1 MTEPTR
7 QSGGGGAHSSFDRV
21 VNAIEARGLTTASR
35 RQHSL
40 MAGCPV
46 HDERTPSLHITWR
59 GGPRGGGVLL
69 YCHGCQAQAE
79 QIVEALSLT
88 MSDLFDEPL
97 PERDRSL
104 YRVGKSPSRRRAGQR
119 RGKLGRLP
127 SLLPKPP
134 AAPVPA
140 VEHHW
145 VEIERYPYVD
155 HEDRL
160 VQEVIREECT
170 AEGERHKQ
178 FRQLF
183 VTRDGRRV
191 KRKPEEFY
199 PVIYRAPQVAAAV
212 KAGSEVWLLEGEKD
226 VHTAERLGLVAT
238 TNTQGGKSFPADL
251 VEEFTNA
258 RVVVVLDRDSTG
270 WARGVDLHAKL
281 TGVGAKVLLRLP
293 DLEDAKTDFTDHIEA
308 GKGLDALQWVA
319 VEEVAVWHELT
330 SVKDR
335 ARSLQQAIEEA
346 QGRWELADEGQDV
359 EDNRRFAKRWALES
373 QVRQES
379 LRDLVDQLCAAG
391 MRIGTE
397 WVGEAIEAAEALL
410 AEGTEAARRCH
421 LQVQVPVPESL
432 RPAAQPPAD
441 SPAPADGEPTP
452 KASPTDVVT
461 DDSDWLG
468 QKGVGSGNTPFRV
481 LDGKIVQWEPDRSS
495 RRQRDEW
502 DEDQDEPGKFK
513 TLLSMVVRV
522 SCREYLEVEHN
533 HDVEDTELMGRS
545 TPTKRRVSA
554 PKTLIAVRLQY
565 PDEITGELLEIRVMA
580 DKWRDHSWLESLPG
594 PPDYDHKR
602 AGLDQLQRAIL
613 AISENVVDEVLYRA
627 TGWRENADGTHRF
640 IHRRGA
646 ITPTGHEDVEVAFS
660 GPIER
665 YNFPDPIREAK
676 ALRTAWQNG
685 SATMLDRLPG
695 RVAAPLL
702 GQVFRAVLGHN
713 PWVLTLVGPPGSYKT
728 SVAAKAMQHF
738 GEKWE
743 HKKPA
748 SSMSGNGDT
757 FNALRFKLHN
767 AKDCLY
773 WMDDFAPTR
782 SWLEAQKHLEE
793 TARLIHNQEE
803 RSRSSRDGLS
813 VSDGTGPR
821 ASGLCTSEVMPRPGS
836 GAERMLVVP
845 LARED
850 VDTALLFPL
859 DEALS
864 RHQRALVMASYISWL
879 SGDLMGKRA
888 HYMEIA
894 DAYADALVERAG
906 ESVRQAAAIS
916 HTWVGWVAMTDFLLE
931 TGAITAEER
940 LQTLRRVDEALHEA
954 GRAAVNPD
962 MPRTTG
968 ARARELLAYALR
980 QGIAYVDDVRTG
992 ECPPWPLAGRLG
1004 WRRTVTETDMM
1015 GSPSKYRLER
1025 NGIRLGYV
1033 MHDPGPKDRGRVLMC
1048 ESTQLEAVL
1057 KAASATQAEKL
1068 EIDRNTACRALHDEH
1083 VLIPDTSEG
1092 RTRHTVKCRIHAE
1105 ERDARMVTLYLDR
1118 VIDDE
1123 DDAAGDGPEDGGD
1136 FPGGDDPHSG
1146 PGNHHP
1152 DDGGTAPD
1160 TDGEDPVLE
1169 IPGLNTPDPHAVD
1182 TAHTMT
1188 ESGTGAD
1195 TDHRGDRD
1203 GTDHPSEET
1212 PMDEPELT
1220 ARPHTDLD
1228 GVVGWT
1234 EPRSSGDVAPC
1245 VVCGVRS
1252 GVVISGVRV
1261 HTVCWEG
1268 STATDRAAQTPVGHP
1283 WKRGQQPDTDVQATT
1298 QPEAPAPDPMPAPS
1312 PTPAK
1317 ERTSPTKA
1325 AVTETKF
1332 RAAAAVVDIDGI
1344 WLSNGEFVEMPG
1356 DGPQHA
1362 GDLVRLAQWL
1372 SLGTAVTKY
1381 LDAAAQ
1387 VWVGDDLA
1395 RRLGIDVEAIT
1406 KASEQD
1412 KDKVARESSAT
1423 SVAVTAAQEAGYS
1436 FGGKGDDALG
1446 RWTRIWKGTEKSV
1459 WVVLLAAMSRDDANV
1474 ALMRDQPDH
1483 ATLARRI
1490 GLLADALGH
1499 PYQLSGSTT
1508 GLDLMTTLRHRDRD
1522 RFFPVLEPCPP
1533 AQVSNVEADISW
1545 CRQPT
1550 GERQAHKWIHAY
1562 DRSGSYLAGV
1572 SGLELGVGAPVHHPD
1587 GTAFVPRMPGY
1598 WRIEIPD
1605 TGDWRMPHPLDP
1617 RGLHAG
1623 KVRWAT
1629 TPALEFAAEQGY
1641 EPEILEAYT
1650 WAERARILDP
1660 WYERIRDARTRLDV
1674 DDIDSQIARDQLK
1687 QIYAPTIGMLG
1698 SSTHMAGRVG
1708 YAPERRHMIIAKA
1721 RTNILRR
1728 IATIGNETGRYP
1740 VAVVADTVLYTSP
1753 DPDPVASWPG
1763 GERWMG
1769 RELGRY
1775 KVEGSAPLKEH
1786 LEFLTGGTYKGK
1798 DAIVERVAGAE

>member
-21 VNAIEARGLTTASR
+21 VNAIEARGLTTTSH
-35 RQHSL
+35 RQHSV

-79 QIVEALSLT
+79 QIVEAIGLT

-104 YRVGKSPSRRRAGQR
+104 YRVGKSPARRRAGQR

-127 SLLPKPP
+127 SLLPKPAATP
-134 AAPVPA
+134 APD

-155 HEDRL
+155 HENRL

-183 VTRDGRRV
+183 VTREGRRV

-199 PVIYRAPQVAAAV
+199 PVLYRAPQVAAAV
-212 KAGSEVWLLEGEKD
+212 KAGNEVWLLEGEKD

-258 RVVVVLDRDSTG
+258 KVVVVLDRDSTG

-281 TGVGAKVLLRLP
+281 TAVGAKVLLRLP
-293 DLEDAKTDFTDHIEA
+293 DVEQAKADFTDHVEA
-308 GKGLDALQWVA
+308 GKGLEELQWVA
-319 VEEVAVWHELT
+319 VEEVQVWHELT

-335 ARSLQQAIEEA
+335 SRSLNQAIEEA
-346 QGRWELADEGQDV
+346 LGRWELAEEGQDV

-373 QVRQES
+373 QIRQES
-379 LRDLVDQLCAAG
+379 LRDLVDQVCAQG
-391 MRIGTE
+391 MRIGTA
-397 WVGEAIEAAEALL
+397 WVGEAIEAAELL
-410 AEGTEAARRCH
+410 LVEGTEAARRCH
-421 LQVQVPVPESL
+421 LRVQVPVPESL
-432 RPAAQPPAD
+432 RPPAQPPAE
-441 SPAPADGEPTP
+441 APTPDETESP
-452 KASPTDVVT
+452 KASPTEVVT
-461 DDSDWLG
+461 DESDWAG
-468 QKGVGSGNTPFRV
+468 QKGAGLGNTPFRV

-502 DEDQDEPGKFK
+502 GEEEEPGKFK

-580 DKWRDHSWLESLPG
+580 DQWRDHSWLESLPG

-627 TGWRENADGTHRF
+627 TGWRENPDGTHRF

-646 ITPTGHEDVEVAFS
+646 ITAAGHEDVEVAFS

-665 YNFPDPIREAK
+665 YNLPDPVRDPK
-676 ALRTAWQNG
+676 ALRTAWQDG
-685 SATMLDRLPG
+685 SVTMLDRLPV

-803 RSRSSRDGLS
+803 RSRASRDGLS

-850 VDTALLFPL
+850 VDTDLLFPL
-859 DEALS
+859 DEDLS

-879 SGDLMGKRA
+879 AGDLRGKRA

-906 ESVRQAAAIS
+906 ESVRQAAAIA
-916 HTWVGWVAMTDFLLE
+916 HTWVGWVAMADFLLE
-931 TGAITAEER
+931 AGAITTEER
-940 LQTLRRVDEALHEA
+940 AQILRRVDEGLHEA
-954 GRAAVNPD
+954 GRAAINPD

-1004 WRRTVTETDMM
+1004 WRRTVTETDMT

-1118 VIDDE
+1118 VIDE
-1123 DDAAGDGPEDGGD
+1123 DGDDVDNDGGD
-1136 FPGGDDPHSG
+1136 TPGGGGPHDGPSGLGDHPGDDVDPA
-1146 PGNHHP
+1146 
-1152 DDGGTAPD
+1152 DA
-1160 TDGEDPVLE
+1160 GEDPWLE
-1169 IPGLNTPDPHAVD
+1169 IPGLDTPDPQPVD

-1188 ESGTGAD
+1188 QSGNGAA

-1212 PMDEPELT
+1212 PMDEPEFT

-1234 EPRSSGDVAPC
+1234 EPTTTGDVAPC

-1268 STATDRAAQTPVGHP
+1268 STATDRASATPVGHP
-1283 WKRGQQPDTDVQATT
+1283 WMRGTHPQSQPEQATALRADE
-1298 QPEAPAPDPMPAPS
+1298 PSGAAPAAPAA
-1312 PTPAK
+1312 TPETAK
-1317 ERTSPTKA
+1317 RTGTPKA
-1325 AVTETKF
+1325 TAAETQF
-1332 RAAAAVVDIDGI
+1332 RAAAAVVDVDGI

-1356 DGPQHA
+1356 DGPKHA

-1372 SLGTAVTKY
+1372 RLGTAVTKY

-1395 RRLGIDVEAIT
+1395 RRLGIDVDAIA
-1406 KASEQD
+1406 KAAEQD
-1412 KDKVARESSAT
+1412 KDRIAREVSAT

-1436 FGGKGDDALG
+1436 FGGKGEDALG
-1446 RWTRIWKGTEKSV
+1446 RWTRIWKGSEKSV
-1459 WVVLLAAMSRDDANV
+1459 WVVLLAAMSRDEANV

-1522 RFFPVLEPCPP
+1522 RFFPVLDPCPP

-1550 GERQAHKWIHAY
+1550 GEELTHEWIHAY

-1572 SGLELGVGAPVHHPD
+1572 SGLELGVGAPIHHPD

-1598 WRIEIPD
+1598 WRVEIPE

-1617 RGLHAG
+1617 RGMHAG
-1623 KVRWAT
+1623 KVRWVT

-1641 EPEILEAYT
+1641 EPEVTEAYT

-1660 WYERIRDARTRLDV
+1660 WYERIRDARTKLDV
-1674 DDIDSQIARDQLK
+1674 DDADSQIARDQLK

-1698 SSTHMAGRVG
+1698 SSTYMAGRLG
-1708 YAPERRHMIIAKA
+1708 YAPERRHMIMAKA

-1728 IATIGNETGRYP
+1728 IATIGKETGRYP

-1798 DAIVERVAGAE
+1798 DAIGERVAGAE

>member
-21 VNAIEARGLTTASR
+21 VNAIEARGLTTTSH
-35 RQHSL
+35 RQHSV

-79 QIVEALSLT
+79 QIVEAIGLT

-104 YRVGKSPSRRRAGQR
+104 YRVGKSPARRRAGQR

-127 SLLPKPP
+127 SLLPKPAATP
-134 AAPVPA
+134 APD

-155 HEDRL
+155 HENRL

-183 VTRDGRRV
+183 VTREGRRV

-199 PVIYRAPQVAAAV
+199 PVLYRAPQVAAAV
-212 KAGSEVWLLEGEKD
+212 KAGNEVWLLEGEKD

-238 TNTQGGKSFPADL
+238 TNTQGGKSFPSDL

-258 RVVVVLDRDSTG
+258 KVVVVLLDRDSTG

-281 TGVGAKVLLRLP
+281 TAVGAKVLLRLP
-293 DLEDAKTDFTDHIEA
+293 DVEQAKADFTDHVEA
-308 GKGLDALQWVA
+308 GKALEELQWVA
-319 VEEVAVWHELT
+319 LEEVQVWHELT

-335 ARSLQQAIEEA
+335 SRSLNQAIEEA
-346 QGRWELADEGQDV
+346 LGRWELAEEGQDV

-373 QVRQES
+373 QIRQES
-379 LRDLVDQLCAAG
+379 LRDLVDQVCAQG
-391 MRIGTE
+391 MRIGTA
-397 WVGEAIEAAEALL
+397 WVGEAIEAAELL
-410 AEGTEAARRCH
+410 LVEGTEAARRCH
-421 LQVQVPVPESL
+421 LRVQVPVPESL
-432 RPAAQPPAD
+432 RPPAQPPAE
-441 SPAPADGEPTP
+441 APTP
-452 KASPTDVVT
+452 DEVVT
-461 DDSDWLG
+461 DDSDWAG
-468 QKGVGSGNTPFRV
+468 QKGAGLGNTPFRV

-502 DEDQDEPGKFK
+502 DEEEEPGKFK

-580 DKWRDHSWLESLPG
+580 DQWRDHSWLESLPG

-627 TGWRENADGTHRF
+627 TGWRENPDGTHRF

-646 ITPTGHEDVEVAFS
+646 ITAAGHEDVEVAFS

-665 YNFPDPIREAK
+665 YNLPDPVRDPK
-676 ALRTAWQNG
+676 ALRTAWQDG
-685 SATMLDRLPG
+685 SVTMLDRLPV

-803 RSRSSRDGLS
+803 RSRASRDGLS

-850 VDTALLFPL
+850 VDTDLLFPL
-859 DEALS
+859 DEDLS

-879 SGDLMGKRA
+879 AGDLRGKRA

-906 ESVRQAAAIS
+906 ESVRQAAAIA
-916 HTWVGWVAMTDFLLE
+916 HTWVGWVAMADFLLE
-931 TGAITAEER
+931 AGAITTEER
-940 LQTLRRVDEALHEA
+940 AQILRRVDEGLHEA
-954 GRAAVNPD
+954 GRAAINPD

-1004 WRRTVTETDMM
+1004 WRRTVTETDMT

-1118 VIDDE
+1118 VIDE
-1123 DDAAGDGPEDGGD
+1123 DGDDVDNGPNDGGD
-1136 FPGGDDPHSG
+1136 TPGGHGPHHGPSGLGDHPGDDVDPA
-1146 PGNHHP
+1146 
-1152 DDGGTAPD
+1152 DA
-1160 TDGEDPVLE
+1160 GEDPWLE
-1169 IPGLNTPDPHAVD
+1169 IPGLDTPDPQPVD

-1188 ESGTGAD
+1188 QSGNGAA

-1212 PMDEPELT
+1212 PMDEPEFT

-1234 EPRSSGDVAPC
+1234 EQTTTGDVAPC

-1268 STATDRAAQTPVGHP
+1268 STATDRASATPVGHP
-1283 WKRGQQPDTDVQATT
+1283 WMRGTHPQSQPEQATALRADE
-1298 QPEAPAPDPMPAPS
+1298 PSGAASVAPAV
-1312 PTPAK
+1312 TPETAK
-1317 ERTSPTKA
+1317 RTATPKA
-1325 AVTETKF
+1325 TAAETQF
-1332 RAAAAVVDIDGI
+1332 RAAAAVVDVDGI

-1356 DGPQHA
+1356 DGPKHA

-1372 SLGTAVTKY
+1372 RLGTAVTKY

-1395 RRLGIDVEAIT
+1395 RRLGIDVNAIA

-1412 KDKVARESSAT
+1412 KDKIAREVSAT

-1436 FGGKGDDALG
+1436 FGGKGEDALG
-1446 RWTRIWKGTEKSV
+1446 RWTRIWKGSEKSV
-1459 WVVLLAAMSRDDANV
+1459 WVVLLAAMSRDEANV

-1550 GERQAHKWIHAY
+1550 GEELTHEWIHAY

-1572 SGLELGVGAPVHHPD
+1572 SGLELGVGAPIHHPD

-1598 WRIEIPD
+1598 WRVEIPE

-1617 RGLHAG
+1617 RGMHAG
-1623 KVRWAT
+1623 KVRWVT
-1629 TPALEFAAEQGY
+1629 TPAMEFAAEQGY
-1641 EPEILEAYT
+1641 EPEVTEAYT

-1660 WYERIRDARTRLDV
+1660 WYERIRDARTKLDV
-1674 DDIDSQIARDQLK
+1674 NDVDSQIARDQLK

-1728 IATIGNETGRYP
+1728 ISTIGNETGRYP
-1740 VAVVADTVLYTSP
+1740 VAVIADTVLYTSP
-1753 DPDPVASWPG
+1753 DPDPIASWPG

-1798 DAIVERVAGAE
+1798 DAIVERVTGAE

>member
-1 MTEPTR
+1 
-7 QSGGGGAHSSFDRV
+7 
-21 VNAIEARGLTTASR
+21 
-35 RQHSL
+35 
-40 MAGCPV
+40 
-46 HDERTPSLHITWR
+46 
-59 GGPRGGGVLL
+59 
-69 YCHGCQAQAE
+69 
-79 QIVEALSLT
+79 

-104 YRVGKSPSRRRAGQR
+104 YRVGKSPARRRAGQR
-119 RGKLGRLP
+119 RGKLGKLP
-127 SLLPKPP
+127 TLLPKPP
-134 AAPVPA
+134 AAATPEVD
-140 VEHHW
+140 HQW
-145 VEIERYPYVD
+145 VEIERYPYLD
-155 HEDRL
+155 HEGRL
-160 VQEVIREECT
+160 VQEVLREECT
-170 AEGERHKQ
+170 AEGNRHKQ

-183 VTRDGRRV
+183 VTREGRRV
-191 KRKPEEFY
+191 RRKPEGFY
-199 PVIYRAPQVAAAV
+199 PVLYRAPQVAAAV
-212 KAGSEVWLLEGEKD
+212 KAGQEVWLLEGEKD

-251 VEEFTNA
+251 VDEFANA
-258 RVVVVLDRDSTG
+258 LVVVVLDRDSTG

-281 TGVGAKVLLRLP
+281 TAVGATVRLRLP
-293 DLEDAKTDFTDHIEA
+293 DLTEPKSDLTDHVDA
-308 GKGLDALQWVA
+308 GKALDELQWVE
-319 VEEVAVWHELT
+319 VEEVAIWHELM
-330 SVKDR
+330 SVQGEF
-335 ARSLQQAIEEA
+335 RSLQQAIEEA
-346 QGRWELADEGQDV
+346 QGRWALAEDGQDV

-373 QVRQES
+373 QIRQEA
-379 LRDLVDQLCAAG
+379 LRDVVDKICARG
-391 MRIGTE
+391 MRIGTA
-397 WVGEAIEAAEALL
+397 WVGEALEIAENLL
-410 AEGTEAARRCH
+410 LEGTEAARRCH
-421 LQVQVPVPESL
+421 LLVQVPVPESL
-432 RPAAQPPAD
+432 RLATPASDGTPAEND
-441 SPAPADGEPTP
+441 PP
-452 KASPTDVVT
+452 KASVTEVVT
-461 DDSDWLG
+461 DDSDWFG
-468 QKGVGSGNTPFRV
+468 HKGVGSDNTPFRV
-481 LDGKIVQWEPDRSS
+481 LGGKIVQWEPDRSS
-495 RRQRDEW
+495 RRQREDW
-502 DEDQDEPGKFK
+502 DEDDGEAGKFK
-513 TLLSMVVRV
+513 TLLSMVVKV
-522 SCREYLEVEHN
+522 SCREYLEVEHD

-545 TPTKRRVSA
+545 TPTKRQVSA
-554 PKTLIAVRLQY
+554 PKTLIAVRLRY
-565 PDEITGELLEIRVMA
+565 PDEVTGELLEIRVMA
-580 DKWRDHSWLESLPG
+580 DQWRDHSWLESLPG

-627 TGWRENADGTHRF
+627 TGWRENPDGTHRF

-646 ITPTGHEDVEVAFS
+646 ISAAGHEDVEVAFS

-665 YNFPDPIREAK
+665 YNLPDPVRDPV
-676 ALRTAWQNG
+676 ALRTAWQSA
-685 SATMLDRLPG
+685 SATMLDRLPV
-695 RVAAPLL
+695 RIAAPLL
-702 GQVFRAVLGHN
+702 GQVFRAVMGHN

-738 GEKWE
+738 GERWE

-813 VSDGTGPR
+813 ISDGTGPR

-845 LARED
+845 LAKED

-859 DEALS
+859 DEQLS

-879 SGDLMGKRA
+879 AGDLVGKRT
-888 HYMEIA
+888 HYMKIA
-894 DAYADALVERAG
+894 DDYADVLVERAG

-916 HTWVGWVAMTDFLLE
+916 HIWVGWVAMSDFLLQA
-931 TGAITAEER
+931 GAITAQER
-940 LQTLRRVDEALHEA
+940 TLTLRRVDEGLHEA

-1004 WRRTVTETDMM
+1004 WRRTVTETDMA

-1118 VIDDE
+1118 VIGEEDDE
-1123 DDAAGDGPEDGGD
+1123 VDNGPEDD
-1136 FPGGDDPHSG
+1136 
-1146 PGNHHP
+1146 GNAP
-1152 DDGGTAPD
+1152 DDGPQGDDGGHSPD
-1160 TDGEDPVLE
+1160 TGGADPVLQ
-1169 IPGLNTPDPHAVD
+1169 IPGLDSEDPQPVDAARSTTQSGNSADANHA
-1182 TAHTMT
+1182 
-1188 ESGTGAD
+1188 
-1195 TDHRGDRD
+1195 GDSE
-1203 GTDHPSEET
+1203 GTDHPSEENPMSEAVFT
-1212 PMDEPELT
+1212 P
-1220 ARPHTDLD
+1220 RPHTDLD

-1234 EPRSSGDVAPC
+1234 EQIPPADDAPSGQTVEC

-1252 GVVISGVRV
+1252 GVVISGTRV

-1268 STATDRAAQTPVGHP
+1268 STATERASQTPIGHP
-1283 WKRGQQPDTDVQATT
+1283 WKRSRQPAGQSQPQ
-1298 QPEAPAPDPMPAPS
+1298 EAPDVVDVAAAQVQDPVPAAPS
-1312 PTPAK
+1312 SRA
-1317 ERTSPTKA
+1317 RTSA
-1325 AVTETKF
+1325 AKTADDNSKF
-1332 RAAAAVVDIDGI
+1332 RAAAAVVDVDGI
-1344 WLSNGEFVEMPG
+1344 WLSNGEFMEMPG
-1356 DGPQHA
+1356 EGPQHA

-1372 SLGTAVTKY
+1372 SLGTTVTKY

-1395 RRLGIDVEAIT
+1395 RRMGIDVETIA

-1412 KDKVARESSAT
+1412 RDKVTREVSASST
-1423 SVAVTAAQEAGYS
+1423 AVTAARGAGYS
-1436 FGGKGDDALG
+1436 FGGKNGDALG
-1446 RWTRIWKGTEKSV
+1446 RWTRLWKGSEKSV
-1459 WVVLLAAMSRDDANV
+1459 WVVLLAAISRDDTNV
-1474 ALMRDQPDH
+1474 ALMRDEPDH
-1483 ATLARRI
+1483 AALARRI

-1545 CRQPT
+1545 CRPPT
-1550 GERQAHKWIHAY
+1550 DEELTHEWIHAY

-1572 SGLELGVGAPVHHPD
+1572 SGLELGVGAPTHHPD

-1598 WRIEIPD
+1598 WRVEIPE

-1623 KVRWAT
+1623 KVRWVT
-1629 TPALEFAAEQGY
+1629 TPAMEFAGEQGY
-1641 EPEILEAYT
+1641 EPEVVEAYT
-1650 WAERARILDP
+1650 WSERARILDP

-1674 DDIDSQIARDQLK
+1674 DDVDSQVARDQLK

-1698 SSTHMAGRVG
+1698 SSTHMSGRVG

-1728 IATIGNETGRYP
+1728 ITTIGNETGRYP
-1740 VAVVADTVLYTSP
+1740 VAVIADTVLYTSP
-1753 DPDPVASWPG
+1753 DPDPLTAWPG
-1763 GERWMG
+1763 GQRWLG

-1775 KVEGSAPLKEH
+1775 KVEGSARLHEH
-1786 LEFLTGGTYKGK
+1786 LEFLTGGNYKGK
-1798 DAIVERVAGAE
+1798 DAIVQRDAGAE